1 MTQTDLSRLET
12 TLESSLLDGGFGDLA
27 AKVGLSREQLLEE
40 AREEAETILNP
51 AAASRQAEIEARD
64 AQQTLRL
71 LPREN
76 ERIPAYMVR
85 LSLGLVLALG
95 AISAPF
101 ALAVVTIP
109 GVRSWLNALSTG
121 GGFLFSVGIVSLAV
135 GLTFVA
141 RWRSPQALVAGE
153 KRRAAEEDYRTQVRQ
168 LGEAWLRQ
176 RINAAQ
182 GRSYDTALNYRGDC
196 SGLAEVDDPQHEI
209 STKAKERLTLLMERM
224 QGGAIGISGP
234 RGVGKSTL
242 MRSVCQSE
250 EGGQPV
256 LATVV
261 DAPVEYDGREFV
273 LHLFAKVCAEVLGR
287 DAVAR
292 LRGSDRPLL
301 GPFGMARGRIL
312 QPRFFAG
319 PITILAGIWVFD
331 GGFEAS
337 SGFVGVM
344 LMTLGFGLLTMSLLT
359 EMSWIRR
366 QIGLRGSTKASQNSA
381 HAATAAAML
390 RRIWFQQSFSSGWSG
405 SLKVPAGGEAGIE
418 ASSELVEQR
427 MSFPDVVNEF
437 RGFLRQISGGPEG
450 RQVRI
455 CIDELDKMSDE
466 DARRFLNEI
475 KVVFRVPGCFFL
487 ISISEDA
494 MSFFERRG
502 LPIRDVFDSS
512 FDSVLQIPQLEF
524 EDSRRL
530 LDRRIVELPQPF
542 ACLLHCISGGL
553 PRDLIRAARDLV
565 ELSKGTPLEEAS
577 QKLIDDELVRK
588 AGASKV
594 AARRFKSEDH
604 TSLLIAWLQ
613 GIEEAGCDATA
624 LLEICRNFESDFLGT
639 LAALHEEED
648 LRQER
653 REVQSLGTQMAAC
666 TYLAATMTQ
675 FFPLFH
681 DRSYV
686 DDALHGDPQRDGP
699 CRVDRLADV
708 TQGFST
714 DVNTAW
720 QSLNRLR
727 RDLKFEP
734 LDFPQLHALPPFL
747 DSRPQSD
754 SLSDGA
760 LAGSTRSA
768 LATARVSPSAESKAE
783 PA

>member
-1 MTQTDLSRLET
+1 MRQTDLIRLET
-12 TLESSLLDGGFGDLA
+12 ALESSLVDGEFGELA
-27 AKVGLSREQLLEE
+27 AAVGLSSEQLLEE
-40 AREEAETILNP
+40 AGEEAEAILEL

-64 AQQTLRL
+64 AQQALRL
-71 LPREN
+71 LPKTN
-76 ERIPAYMVR
+76 ERPPAYMVR
-85 LSLGLVLALG
+85 LVLGLAVG
-95 AISAPF
+95 
-101 ALAVVTIP
+101 LAVVISALALIAVTIP
-109 GVRSWLNALSTG
+109 AVRSWLYGISPALGTI
-121 GGFLFSVGIVSLAV
+121 LILWPAAI
-135 GLTFVA
+135 LTFVV
-141 RWRSPQALVAGE
+141 RWRSPQARVAGE
-153 KRRAAEEDYRTQVRQ
+153 KRRAAEADCRNQVRQ
-168 LGEAWLRQ
+168 LGEGWLRE
-176 RINAAQ
+176 RINAAKD
-182 GRSYDTALNYRGDC
+182 RSYETALSYRGDC

-209 STKAKERLTLLMERM
+209 STKARERLTRLMERM

-242 MRSVCQSE
+242 MRSVCGSDE
-250 EGGQPV
+250 VGRPV
-256 LATVV
+256 FAVV
-261 DAPVEYDGREFV
+261 ADAPVEYDGREFV

-301 GPFGMARGRIL
+301 GPFGMTRGRIL

-337 SGFVGVM
+337 LGFVGVL
-344 LMTLGFGLLTMSLLT
+344 LMALGAGLLTTSLLNET
-359 EMSWIRR
+359 SWIRQR
-366 QIGLRGSTKASQNSA
+366 LRLRGSTRASENSA
-381 HAATAAAML
+381 HAATAATML

-405 SLKVPAGGEAGIE
+405 SLKLPAGGEAGLE

-437 RGFLRQISGGPEG
+437 RGFLQQVSVGPG
-450 RQVRI
+450 ARQVRI

-475 KVVFRVPGCFFL
+475 KVVFRVSGCFFL

-565 ELSKGTPLEEAS
+565 ELPKGTSLEEAS
-577 QKLIDDELVRK
+577 QKLIGDELICK
-588 AGASKV
+588 AGATKV
-594 AARRFKSEDH
+594 AARRLKSEDH

-613 GIEEAGCDATA
+613 GVEEAGCDANA
-624 LLEICRNFESDFLGT
+624 LLGICRSFEPDFLGT
-639 LAALHEEED
+639 LAALPEEDD

-666 TYLAATMTQ
+666 AYLAATMAE

-681 DRSYV
+681 DRPYV
-686 DDALHGDPQRDGP
+686 DDALRGDARRDGLCP
-699 CRVDRLADV
+699 VDRLADV

-727 RDLKFEP
+727 RDLEFEQ
-734 LDFPQLHALPPFL
+734 LDFPQLHALPHFR
-747 DSRPQSD
+747 DSSVLGPV
-754 SLSDGA
+754 L
-760 LAGSTRSA
+760 
-768 LATARVSPSAESKAE
+768 
-783 PA
+783 